1 MPINPMDYYF
11 RSFQKEVVPVC
22 LAKDVGVIGMKSLG
36 GSVEGTPKNS
46 MILENTDLTAEQC
59 LRFTLDVPVS
69 SIVRGWTNMDQMMA
83 DIRTARAH
91 TALTAQEKGEI
102 LALAEPHA
110 GDGRYELFKST
121 RRFDMKI
128 YKEMHGFPTD

>member
-1 MPINPMDYYF
+1 MDYYF

-22 LAKDVGVIGMKSLG
+22 LAKDVGGIGMKSLG

-59 LRFTLDVPVS
+59 LRFTLEVPVS